1 MVASTDKYYDDIIDV
16 KLLEVTVKMVNE
28 ALKYAC
34 EKHYLTE
41 RDINTPS
48 RILVFRKDGNDD
60 GGMYEHVVDFLWMS
74 YRIGLNQ
81 KHLLLDLLNE

>member
-1 MVASTDKYYDDIIDV
+1 MANTDKYYDNVDQEQVD
-16 KLLEVTVKMVNE
+16 TAVKMVHD

-41 RDINTPS
+41 REINVLS
-48 RILVFRKDGNDD
+48 RMLILGKDGNDD
-60 GGMYEHVVDFLWMS
+60 GGMYEHVVDFLWMG

-81 KHLLLDLLNE
+81 KHLLLDLVDN

>member
-1 MVASTDKYYDDIIDV
+1 MANTDKYYDNVDQEQVD
-16 KLLEVTVKMVNE
+16 TAVKMVHD

-41 RDINTPS
+41 REINVLS
-48 RILVFRKDGNDD
+48 RMLILGKDGNDD
-60 GGMYEHVVDFLWMS
+60 GGMYEHVVDFLWMG

-81 KHLLLDLLNE
+81 KHLLLDLLDN

>member
-1 MVASTDKYYDDIIDV
+1 MADTVKYYDEVDE
-16 KLLEVTVKMVNE
+16 KLVDTEAQVIRE

-41 RDINTPS
+41 RDINTLS

-60 GGMYEHVVDFLWMS
+60 GGMYEHVVDYMWMS
-74 YRIGLNQ
+74 YRIGFNQ
-81 KHLLLDLLNE
+81 KHLLLDLLDN

>member
-1 MVASTDKYYDDIIDV
+1 MANTDKYYDNVDQEQVDT
-16 KLLEVTVKMVNE
+16 TVKMVHD

-41 RDINTPS
+41 REINVLS
-48 RILVFRKDGNDD
+48 RMLILRKDGNDD
-60 GGMYEHVVDFLWMS
+60 DGMYEHVVDFLWMG

-81 KHLLLDLLNE
+81 KHLLLDLLDD